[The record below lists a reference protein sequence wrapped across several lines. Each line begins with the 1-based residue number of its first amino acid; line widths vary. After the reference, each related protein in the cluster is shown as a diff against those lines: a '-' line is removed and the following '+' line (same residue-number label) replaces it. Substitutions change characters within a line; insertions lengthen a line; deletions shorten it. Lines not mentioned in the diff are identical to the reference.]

1 MRRTRILAVAAGAV
15 LAAGLLGAATPAS
28 AAKPA
33 SPGAA
38 ATPAISCTADA
49 WSASAVY
56 VGGDQVSYGN
66 HQWTAKWWTQ
76 GETPGAAEWGPW
88 RDDGACD
95 GGGSPTAPAA
105 PTGLSAG
112 TVTSASV
119 SLSWTAPGGD
129 VTGYH
134 VYQDGTSVATVTG
147 TSTTVT
153 GLAASTAYSFTVSAY
168 NAAGESPRS
177 AAVSVTT
184 TSGGGTPP
192 SGELPTHVLTGYW
205 QDFYNGAKALRL
217 SDVPESYDLIAVAF
231 ANADASKPGA
241 VTFSVDSGL
250 SGQLGG
256 YTDDDFKADVATV
269 HARGQKVILSV
280 GGQNGT
286 ISVADPT
293 AASNFAGS
301 ITALMQQYGF
311 DGVDIDLENGVNA
324 TYMSQA
330 LHQIASAGGSDTI
343 ITMAPQTI
351 DMQST
356 GMEYFKLA
364 LAAKDVLTID
374 NMQYYN
380 SGSMLGCD
388 GNVYSQGTENFL
400 TALACIQLEG
410 GLAPGQVG
418 LGLPASG
425 SAAGGGYVS
434 PSTVNDALDCLATG
448 THCGSYVPDT
458 HWSVRGAMTWSIN
471 WDASNGYAFANTVGP
486 HLDTLP

>member
-1 MRRTRILAVAAGAV
+1 M
-15 LAAGLLGAATPAS
+15 LAAGLLGAA
-28 AAKPA
+28 
-33 SPGAA
+33 SPAA
-38 ATPAISCTADA
+38 AAPAVTCTADA
-49 WSASAVY
+49 WSSTAVY
-56 VGGDQVSYGN
+56 VGGDQVSYQN
-66 HQWTAKWWTQ
+66 HEWTAKWWTQ

-88 RDDGACD
+88 QDDGACD

-112 TVTSASV
+112 SVTDSTVT
-119 SLSWTAPGGD
+119 LSWTAPGGD
-129 VTGYH
+129 VQGYH
-134 VYQDGTSVATVTG
+134 VYRDGTSVATVTG
-147 TSTTVT
+147 TSVTVT
-153 GLAASTAYSFTVSAY
+153 GLAPSTAYGFTVSAY

-192 SGELPTHVLTGYW
+192 AGELPAHVLTGYW
-205 QDFYNGAKALRL
+205 QDFYNGATALRL
-217 SDVPESYDLIAVAF
+217 SDVPTSYDLIAVAF
-231 ANADASKPGA
+231 ANADPSTPGA

-256 YTDDDFKADVATV
+256 YTDEDFKADVATV

-286 ISVADPT
+286 ISVADST
-293 AASNFAGS
+293 AANNFASS

-311 DGVDIDLENGVNA
+311 DGVDIDLENGVDA

-330 LHQIASAGGSDTI
+330 LHRIASAGGSDTI

-356 GMEYFKLA
+356 GMAYFKLA

-380 SGSMLGCD
+380 SGTMLGCD
-388 GNVYSQGTENFL
+388 GKVYGQGTEDFL
-400 TALACIQLEG
+400 TALACIQLQG

-425 SAAGGGYVS
+425 SAAGGGYLP

-448 THCGSYVPDT
+448 TNCGSYVPDT